1 MQTGRLSLTS
11 GGGTLSFCSSRAQL
25 LPLALSLEYLSEN
38 KAWILFHL
46 TNTRYPAQKP
56 TVFCLTIMVAIN
68 VLFFFFFFTLSV
80 SVWKH
85 LLVMFLSKTK
95 ILVFLWF
102 LCPDENISETDIVF
116 GSYPHHSFR
125 LFTYEIPILE
135 IELQSKHT
143 RSGNLQVL
151 TPTQGHWILE
161 ITPWYQARNVFFLNP
176 HKG

>member
-11 GGGTLSFCSSRAQL
+11 GAGTLSLCSSRAQL
-25 LPLALSLEYLSEN
+25 LPLALSLECLGEN

-46 TNTRYPAQKP
+46 TNTRCPAQRP
-56 TVFCLTIMVAIN
+56 TVPCLTIMVVIH
-68 VLFFFFFFTLSV
+68 VQFFFFYFLF
-80 SVWKH
+80 WKH

-102 LCPDENISETDIVF
+102 LCPDENIFETSIIF
-116 GSYPHHSFR
+116 GTYSHRSFR
-125 LFTYEIPILE
+125 LFKCEISILE

-161 ITPWYQARNVFFLNP
+161 TTNTKPERSFFFKSP
-176 HKG
+176 